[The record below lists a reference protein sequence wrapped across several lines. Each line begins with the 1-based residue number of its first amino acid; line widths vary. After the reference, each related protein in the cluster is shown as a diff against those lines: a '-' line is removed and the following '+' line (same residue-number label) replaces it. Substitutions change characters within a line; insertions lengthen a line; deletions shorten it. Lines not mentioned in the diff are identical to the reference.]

1 MNHLFQNVVDF
12 IVLGVIT
19 ETYVVG
25 SAFLTLGLVTLI
37 SKRRREHA
45 LAVLAELGLRET
57 VRRMLFEREDRGPL
71 EDDHKTS
78 EIPRRA

>member
-1 MNHLFQNVVDF
+1 MNHLLYNIADF
-12 IVLGVIT
+12 VVLGAIT
-19 ETYVVG
+19 VALTVG
-25 SAFLTLGLVTLI
+25 TTLFLMGLVTLI
-37 SKRRREHA
+37 SKRRREIA
-45 LAVLAELGLRET
+45 FATLAELGLRET